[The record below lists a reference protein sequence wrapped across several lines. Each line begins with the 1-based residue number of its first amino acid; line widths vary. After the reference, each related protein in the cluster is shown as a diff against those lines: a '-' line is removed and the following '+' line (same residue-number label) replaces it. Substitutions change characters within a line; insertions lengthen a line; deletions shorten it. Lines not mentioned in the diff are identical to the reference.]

1 MTFSDIVFSD
11 LHELFAYHLREL
23 VAVHFLPTLG
33 YLFALLLLS
42 RILTERRSH
51 GSLLAWIMAI
61 AFIPYV
67 GVPLYLMLGG
77 RKLNLMAQSKP
88 FLPEGTPDPLA
99 SADVRPLLPSGFHG
113 AFPVTSNNSVVMLP
127 SGEQAYDE
135 CMGLIHGAENS
146 VDVATFI
153 LKNDD
158 TGRALV
164 DAMARRASAGVKARL
179 LLDAFGCMGISSRF
193 LSPFNEAGGKTAF
206 FMPMMRL
213 PFSRGRSNLRNH
225 RKMLIVDGKAA
236 VVGGMN
242 LAEEYMGPFGTR
254 DRWQDLAVRVD
265 GPSVAH
271 LYEIF
276 RSDWL
281 FASGEE
287 LEAAESFKSPPTGS
301 ERGGH
306 IQVIAS
312 GPDVKTDSLR
322 EAIINALYA
331 AEKRAWIVT
340 PYFVPDQTLAE
351 ALCMAARRGLN
362 VTMIVPRRS
371 NHRIVDLAREMYL
384 EQLEESGGSVLL
396 YQPGMLHAKAL
407 LVDDRAALLGSAN
420 MDMRSLLYN
429 YEVGL
434 SIHDPEVIKQ
444 VDAWMG
450 WLTSYCRPRKG
461 EKRRRVRFLHGVGRL
476 FAPLL

>member
-1 MTFSDIVFSD
+1 MTFSDIIFSD
-11 LHELFAYHLREL
+11 LHELFVYHLREVL
-23 VAVHFLPTLG
+23 AVHFLPTLG
-33 YLFALLLLS
+33 YLFALLLMS

-77 RKLNLMAQSKP
+77 RKLNSMAQSKP
-88 FLPEGTPDPLA
+88 LLPKKTPDQY
-99 SADVRPLLPSGFHG
+99 DEDDIRPLLPPGFHG
-113 AFPVTSNNSVVMLP
+113 SFPVTRNNTVVMLP

-135 CMGLIHGAENS
+135 CMGLIESAVS
-146 VDVATFI
+146 SIYVATFI
-153 LKNDD
+153 LKDDD

-164 DAMARRASAGVKARL
+164 DAMARRAAAGVHVRL
-179 LLDAFGCMGISSRF
+179 LLDAFGSMGLSSAF
-193 LSPFNEAGGKTAF
+193 LSPLTEAGGGTAF

-225 RKMLIVDGKAA
+225 RKMLIVDRKAA
-236 VVGGMN
+236 VMGGMN
-242 LAEEYMGPFGTR
+242 LAEEYMGPFGSR
-254 DRWQDLAVRVD
+254 DRWQDLSVRVD
-265 GPSVAH
+265 GPVADQ

-287 LEAAESFKSPPTGS
+287 LEPARPAENDHAGDGKV
-301 ERGGH
+301 GH
-306 IQVIAS
+306 LQIIAS
-312 GPDVKTDSLR
+312 GPDVKADSLR

-331 AEKRAWIVT
+331 AETRAWIVT

-351 ALCMAARRGLN
+351 ALCMAARRGVN
-362 VTMIVPRRS
+362 VTMMLPRRS
-371 NHRIVDLAREMYL
+371 NHRIADLAREMYL
-384 EQLEESGGSVLL
+384 EQLEESGGNVLL
-396 YQPGMLHAKAL
+396 YQPGMLHAKAM

-450 WLTSYCRPRKG
+450 WLTSYCRPRQG